1 MIMINNSSV
10 IENDKDLEDFIEI
23 LKGEA
28 YNEMSAQVSDC
39 ISDFLREVWERDQ
52 KLEKMIHKKISRSLY
67 PVEYID
73 LTETGDWTRLD
84 IRAISK
90 NKAYREKKIDVRTFQ
105 GLCDTYFKGMK
116 PLYERLTEINVDG
129 E

>member
-10 IENDKDLEDFIEI
+10 IENDQDLENFIEI

-28 YNEMSAQVSDC
+28 YNEVSVQVCDC
-39 ISDFLREVWERDQ
+39 ISGFLREVWERDQ
-52 KLEKMIHKKISRSLY
+52 KLEKMMHKKISRSLY

-73 LTETGDWTRLD
+73 LTETGDWTHLD

-90 NKAYREKKIDVRTFQ
+90 NKAYREKKIDIKTFQ
-105 GLCDTYFKGMK
+105 GLCNTYFKGMK
-116 PLYERLTEINVDG
+116 PLYERLAEIDVDG
-129 E
+129 D